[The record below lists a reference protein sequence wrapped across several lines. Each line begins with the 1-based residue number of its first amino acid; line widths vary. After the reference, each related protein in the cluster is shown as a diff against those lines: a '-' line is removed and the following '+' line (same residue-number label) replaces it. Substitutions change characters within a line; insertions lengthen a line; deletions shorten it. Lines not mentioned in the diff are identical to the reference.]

1 MKARIPSVDSV
12 SYNSSVLSRF
22 KQLIKEC
29 SADYDE
35 VRAVYANTSYALNPA
50 SMCDYKSYILKFLSS
65 EEMSSGMSNE
75 RLKNTATAI
84 LNGLKA
90 ALLLPFAFP
99 ATQDD
104 LCYYVT
110 DNPKSG
116 IVEFANLLHS
126 HYWEILLET
135 GEEIEAWDN
144 ILFDIV
150 VQSTGFLPAM
160 LTTCVP
166 FANVPHLSERSYYT
180 QVGKAVY
187 LVYALTLLSYRTSAA
202 RDVLFAALT
211 ALEGLN
217 PPTDKTQCINGWLRS
232 CKLLECRCSEVET
245 VLGKNGLARIIDA
258 APNDT
263 PWDFEMGYSSFSK
276 REKVALVYNTDKS
289 EVSVKEVNKLAT
301 NIDNLYIEMKAG
313 VQAGIRA
320 SVCATYETIP
330 VMRSYRS
337 SMHMSKALDGL
348 MPSIM
353 AKDSS
358 SEVSGLKRTI
368 RKLEAQLAE
377 AKSSQ
382 PKEIVRT
389 ETVEVSNKKDQ
400 ELIESLRTKVSR
412 LEERN
417 RALREDLESL
427 EVVQQDN
434 EVLQRRIEELDALVE
449 QLTAPEEE
457 FSEESTFTDE
467 ELAILSTI
475 KVHIDMPDC
484 AAVNQLKSLM
494 PRAKIDTDTLG
505 VHGKV
510 VLTPGYSVYCFC
522 TKLSHAH
529 FTSFSN
535 QAGANGYT
543 KCFANTCSATGI
555 CKTILKTYKE
565 VNNHD

>member
-1 MKARIPSVDSV
+1 MKARIPSADSV

-35 VRAVYANTSYALNPA
+35 ARAVYANTSYALTPT
-50 SMCDYKSYILKFLSS
+50 SMCAYKSYMMKFLR
-65 EEMSSGMSNE
+65 EEEIDKGMSDE
-75 RLKNTATAI
+75 RLKQIATAV

-99 ATQDD
+99 ASEDD
-104 LCYYVT
+104 LSYYIT
-110 DNPKSG
+110 DNPKTG
-116 IVEFANLLHS
+116 LVEFTNILHS
-126 HYWEILLET
+126 NYWEILLET

-150 VQSTGFLPAM
+150 VQGTGFLPAM
-160 LTTCVP
+160 LTTCKP
-166 FANVPHLSERSYYT
+166 FANVSQLSERSYYT
-180 QVGKAVY
+180 QVGKAMY
-187 LVYALTLLSYRTSAA
+187 LVYALTLLSYKTDAA
-202 RDVLFAALT
+202 RNVVFAALT

-232 CKLLECRCSEVET
+232 CKLLECHCSEVET

-258 APNDT
+258 APDDT
-263 PWDFEMGYSSFSK
+263 PWNFEMEYSSFTK
-276 REKVALVYNTDKS
+276 REKVELVYSADKN

-301 NIDNLYIEMKAG
+301 KVDNFYVEMKAG
-313 VQAGIRA
+313 VHAGIHT

-330 VMRSYRS
+330 VLRSYRS

-348 MPSIM
+348 MP
-353 AKDSS
+353 ARDSR

-368 RKLEAQLAE
+368 RKLESQLAE
-377 AKSSQ
+377 ARSSQ

-389 ETVEVSNKKDQ
+389 ETVEVSSKKDK
-400 ELIESLRTKVSR
+400 ELIDSLRTKVSR

-417 RALREDLESL
+417 KSLNEDLEAL

-434 EVLQRRIEELDALVE
+434 EVLQRRIEELDALVK
-449 QLTAPEEE
+449 QLTAQEEE